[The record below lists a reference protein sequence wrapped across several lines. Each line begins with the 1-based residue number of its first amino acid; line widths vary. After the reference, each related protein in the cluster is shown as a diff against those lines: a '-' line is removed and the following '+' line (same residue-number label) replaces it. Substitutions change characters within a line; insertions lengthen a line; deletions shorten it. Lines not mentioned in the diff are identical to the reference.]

1 MGCKVPRNSYHVEV
15 FIFKNFTRNTEG
27 TAKCKHTRTQ
37 IKIFLKYVFKKKRQT
52 TWELPGGLALEIWHL
67 HYCRLCLVSDLGT
80 EIAHQASASYSQ
92 KQ

>member
-37 IKIFLKYVFKKKRQT
+37 ITPLETHGKR
-52 TWELPGGLALEIWHL
+52 EI
-67 HYCRLCLVSDLGT
+67 
-80 EIAHQASASYSQ
+80 
-92 KQ
+92 